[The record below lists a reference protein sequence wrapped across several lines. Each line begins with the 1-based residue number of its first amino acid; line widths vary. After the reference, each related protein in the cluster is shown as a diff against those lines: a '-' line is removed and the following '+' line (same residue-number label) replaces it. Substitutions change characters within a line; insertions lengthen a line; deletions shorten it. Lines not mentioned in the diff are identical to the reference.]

1 MSLSTLP
8 PHLPSLPSL
17 LFFSLLHFSLT
28 LYVYICSLSSFSNE
42 IIWCRPYDEI
52 PFLGTSALVKMKLS
66 VISTKHHEA
75 GSRQPN
81 TDRLKNKASYLI
93 YTHTHTQTN
102 THWHTQQVIRS
113 HRKDSVTSL
122 QFFNKKL
129 VITLNNVNVTKIIF
143 LGIYYFKFWESSV
156 C

>member
-1 MSLSTLP
+1 MSLSTFP

-17 LFFSLLHFSLT
+17 LFFSLLHFPLT

-93 YTHTHTQTN
+93 YTHTHTLKPIPTG
-102 THWHTQQVIRS
+102 THSKLLEVIERILLP
-113 HRKDSVTSL
+113 VFNSL
-122 QFFNKKL
+122 IRN
-129 VITLNNVNVTKIIF
+129 
-143 LGIYYFKFWESSV
+143 WW
-156 C
+156 